1 MFKLAKH
8 TGLPMN
14 GMLQGFAPATA
25 LQTRSAI
32 VSGTIVQIDASGDL
46 DIGATNVSV
55 AGILAVTAGAATNE
69 SGGNE
74 AYTGVNDHLPFVPV
88 NSHTLIEVD
97 VEADSLLIA
106 NAIFGAL
113 FDIAAGGLTIDGAA
127 SVNDDFKIYKMKAD
141 DGTYATKV
149 YGYFTDTEDL
159 A

>member
-25 LQTRSAI
+25 LQTRSNI
-32 VSGTIVQIDASGDL
+32 ESGTIVQIASDEL

-55 AGILAVTAGAATNE
+55 AGILAVTAGDWTGPT
-69 SGGNE
+69 GGNE
-74 AYTGVNDHLPFVPV
+74 AYTGTDDHLPFIPV
-88 NSHTLIEVD
+88 NNSTLIEAD
-97 VEADSLLIA
+97 VAADTLLIA
-106 NAIFGAL
+106 GAVFGAL
-113 FDIAAGGLTIDGAA
+113 FDFVVGGKEITGAV
-127 SVNDDFKIYKMKAD
+127 SINGDFKIYKLLAD

-149 YGYFTDTEDL
+149 LGYFTDTEDL